1 MAATRRLSPSRL
13 RCRSRASTEPIPVAS
28 GISTP
33 RNVLGIVR
41 PVISPDGKKIAFA
54 AVGDIYVMPVGGRPE
69 NITND
74 RFLDTDPAWSPD
86 GNQLVYSS
94 DKGGDHM
101 QLWIRDVQTGKD
113 RELTKLESQ
122 PQGASWSPD
131 GKRVAFFD
139 VNAIWR
145 SASVSVVDVASGKVT
160 KIHDTLNAPGMP
172 TWSPDGKRIALA
184 NI

>member
-1 MAATRRLSPSRL
+1 
-13 RCRSRASTEPIPVAS
+13 
-28 GISTP
+28 
-33 RNVLGIVR
+33 
-41 PVISPDGKKIAFA
+41 
-54 AVGDIYVMPVGGRPE
+54 
-69 NITND
+69 
-74 RFLDTDPAWSPD
+74 
-86 GNQLVYSS
+86 
-94 DKGGDHM
+94 M
-101 QLWIRDVQTGKD
+101 QLWIRDMQTGKD

-172 TWSPDGKRIALA
+172 TWSSDGKRIALA
-184 NI
+184 NIVPYSKTVREGTNQIMTMSSENGAENPDD